1 MKKSEI
7 REMIKE
13 EILKEGEV
21 EKIQADIN
29 KSYINNLYD
38 VSKKIKKDMSV
49 IQKKYKIDDDDE
61 MQELMYDT
69 LEGYKIDRKF
79 KEYLIPIM
87 EK

>member
-87 EK
+87 GK